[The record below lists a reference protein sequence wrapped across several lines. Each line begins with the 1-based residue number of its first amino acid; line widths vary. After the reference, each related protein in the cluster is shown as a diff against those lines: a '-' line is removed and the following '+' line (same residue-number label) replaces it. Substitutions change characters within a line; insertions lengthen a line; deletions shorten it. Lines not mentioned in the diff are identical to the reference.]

1 MDKTEHY
8 TPGHTANAVEF
19 MSRRSLES
27 HGAFLIPYL
36 EDAMSVL
43 DCGCVPGSITFG
55 IADRIPKGRVIGVD
69 IDDPQI
75 GLARIRAAER
85 GLKNVEFRRA
95 NAYDLPFPFDTFDA
109 VFAHALLEHLR
120 VPGDAIGE
128 FRRVLRQGGTL
139 AVCSPDWGGFLL
151 APPSHTPTAAVEAY
165 KSLQTANGGDVY
177 VGRKLP
183 QLLEAAAFQNSEIQA
198 RYETYESLEF
208 IGEYLA
214 AQLEDA
220 GQTLH
225 AATFREW
232 AARPNG
238 MFAQSWVSCV
248 SRKGSHPPLRER

>member
-1 MDKTEHY
+1 MTKHY
-8 TPGHTANAVEF
+8 TPGHTTNAVEF
-19 MSRRSLES
+19 MSRRTLES

-36 EDAMSVL
+36 ENGMSVL
-43 DCGCVPGSITFG
+43 DCGCVPGTITFG
-55 IADRIPKGRVIGVD
+55 IAERIPKGRVIGVD
-69 IDDPQI
+69 VDDSQI
-75 GLARIRAAER
+75 GLARIRGGTGPQECGIPSSLRLRPAI
-85 GLKNVEFRRA
+85 
-95 NAYDLPFPFDTFDA
+95 PIDTFDA
-109 VFAHALLEHLR
+109 VFAHALLEHMSA
-120 VPGDAIGE
+120 PGDAIGE
-128 FRRVLRQGGTL
+128 FRRVLRPGGTL

-151 APPSHTPTAAVEAY
+151 APPSHELTAAVEAY
-165 KSLQTANGGDVY
+165 KSLQTANGGDVH

-183 QLLEAAAFQNSEIQA
+183 QLLEAAGFQNIETQA

-214 AQLEDA
+214 AQLEHA

-248 SRKGSHPPLRER
+248 CRKGSHPPLRER